1 VRVFDAETGRI
12 RRLPGENFLIVA
24 HFPIES
30 GRNEAISTQGQIDT
44 QLDEGIGNTLV
55 SIDQNHAT

>member
-1 VRVFDAETGRI
+1 V
-12 RRLPGENFLIVA
+12 

-30 GRNEAISTQGQIDT
+30 GRNEAITTEGARDK